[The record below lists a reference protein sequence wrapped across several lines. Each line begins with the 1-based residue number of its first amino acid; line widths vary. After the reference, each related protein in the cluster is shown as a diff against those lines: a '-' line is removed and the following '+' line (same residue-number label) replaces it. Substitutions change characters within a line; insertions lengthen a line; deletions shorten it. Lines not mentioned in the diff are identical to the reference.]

1 MKCRHCGK
9 QTAQQSVEG
18 QLALMAD
25 LYKFDFR
32 IEEAHNGGF
41 LVFADYDSQ
50 SVAEPAT
57 RSDALQFIWDQ
68 LCNPEEYA

>member
-9 QTAQQSVEG
+9 TTEQQSVEG
-18 QLALMAD
+18 RLALLAD
-25 LYKFDFR
+25 LHRTSFR
-32 IEEAHNGGF
+32 IDEALNGGF

-50 SVAEPAT
+50 SIAEPAT